1 MRGFGSSSP
10 AAFALLGGAIIGLA
24 YTLSPLTVLLL
35 VCVAPYWRWISRG
48 VSGRERDWLAA
59 LLVTALALRLAAV
72 AILFL
77 TVDSTRP
84 FNSFFGDEE
93 LFKSRT
99 VWLRNVGLGIP
110 ISKADYI
117 YTFDDVGRTSYQQLL
132 AYLQALFGEAPYGI
146 HVFNVGLYFV
156 AAGIGYRVVRAALGG
171 LVAMGT
177 LVGWLFMPSLF
188 MWSVSALREPAHLAL
203 AMSGLACTV
212 AIVRAPTLL
221 QRGAAVAAVV
231 AVALALESLRAGG
244 GVMVAVGTAGG
255 LVLAAAVR
263 RPAIAAA
270 LAAALLIVVAVP
282 QLRQRAHQGTTA
294 ALRYGAFQH
303 AGHLATAGHTYPL
316 ISGRYYL
323 GRIRVWEMPAQE
335 AYAFGVK
342 AIVAYFTEPVP
353 WRLES
358 RQMLLY
364 LPEHV
369 LWYVLLAF
377 TPWGIATAM
386 RRDVVVSCILVAH
399 AAGAIL
405 AVALTGGNIGT
416 LIRHRGL
423 ALPYIFCFGVAGAIA
438 LLRTALPAEDRHGAG
453 R

>member
-1 MRGFGSSSP
+1 MKLAI
-10 AAFALLGGAIIGLA
+10 AAGAVLGVL
-24 YTLSPLTVLLL
+24 YTLSPLTVLFLA
-35 VCVAPYWRWISRG
+35 CITPYWRRISRG

-72 AILFL
+72 ALLFL
-77 TVDSTRP
+77 TADSTHP

-99 VWLRNVGLGIP
+99 VWLRNIGLGIP

-117 YTFDDVGRTSYQQLL
+117 YTFDDVGRTSYQPLL

-146 HVFNVGLYFV
+146 HVFNVGLYFL

-171 LVAMGT
+171 LVAIGA
-177 LVGWLFMPSLF
+177 LAGWLFMPSLF
-188 MWSVSALREPAHLAL
+188 MWSVSALREPAHLVL
-203 AMSGLACTV
+203 AMSGVACTV
-212 AIVRAPTLL
+212 AMIRAPTLW
-221 QRGAAVAAVV
+221 QRGV
-231 AVALALESLRAGG
+231 AVAGVVAIAFALESLRAGG
-244 GVMVAVGTAGG
+244 SIMTAIGVVGG
-255 LVLAAAVR
+255 LLLAAAVR
-263 RPAIAAA
+263 RPVIAVAT
-270 LAAALLIVVAVP
+270 LTAALLIVVAVP
-282 QLRQRAHQGTTA
+282 QLRQRADQGVTA

-316 ISGRYYL
+316 ISGRYYP

-342 AIVAYFTEPVP
+342 AMIAYFTEPVP
-353 WRLES
+353 WRIES
-358 RQMLLY
+358 RRMLLY
-364 LPEHV
+364 LPEQ
-369 LWYVLLAF
+369 LFWYVLLAL
-377 TPWGIATAM
+377 TPWGIAAAM
-386 RRDVVVSCILVAH
+386 RRDVLVSCILLAH

>member
-1 MRGFGSSSP
+1 MKLAI
-10 AAFALLGGAIIGLA
+10 AAGVVLGVL
-24 YTLSPLTVLLL
+24 YTLSPLTVLFLA
-35 VCVAPYWRWISRG
+35 CITPYWMRISRG
-48 VSGRERDWLAA
+48 VPGRERDWLAA

-77 TVDSTRP
+77 TADSTHP

-99 VWLRNVGLGIP
+99 VWLRNIGLGIP

-117 YTFDDVGRTSYQQLL
+117 YTFDDVGRTSYQPLL

-146 HVFNVGLYFV
+146 HVFNVGLYFL

-171 LVAMGT
+171 LVATGA
-177 LVGWLFMPSLF
+177 LAGWLFMPSLF
-188 MWSVSALREPAHLAL
+188 MWSVSALREPAHLVL
-203 AMSGLACTV
+203 AMSGVACTV
-212 AIVRAPTLL
+212 AMIRAPTLW
-221 QRGAAVAAVV
+221 QRGAAVAGVV
-231 AVALALESLRAGG
+231 AIAFALESLRAGG
-244 GVMVAVGTAGG
+244 SIMTAIGVVGG
-255 LVLAAAVR
+255 LLLAAAVR
-263 RPAIAAA
+263 RPVIAVAT
-270 LAAALLIVVAVP
+270 LTAALLIVVAVP
-282 QLRQRAHQGTTA
+282 QLRQRADQGVTA

-316 ISGRYYL
+316 ISGRYYP

-342 AIVAYFTEPVP
+342 AMIAYFTEPVP
-353 WRLES
+353 WRIES
-358 RQMLLY
+358 RRLLLY
-364 LPEHV
+364 LPEHL
-369 LWYVLLAF
+369 LWYVLLVL
-377 TPWGIATAM
+377 TPWGIAAAM
-386 RRDVVVSCILVAH
+386 RRDVLVSSILVAH

-438 LLRTALPAEDRHGAG
+438 LLRTALPAEDQHGAG

>member
-1 MRGFGSSSP
+1 MKLAI
-10 AAFALLGGAIIGLA
+10 AAGAALGVL

-35 VCVAPYWRWISRG
+35 ACITPYWMRISRG

-72 AILFL
+72 AVLFL
-77 TVDSTRP
+77 TADSTHP

-99 VWLRNVGLGIP
+99 VWLRNIGLGIP

-117 YTFDDVGRTSYQQLL
+117 YTFDDVGRTSYQPLL

-156 AAGIGYRVVRAALGG
+156 AAGVGYRVVRAAFGG
-171 LVAMGT
+171 LVAIGT
-177 LVGWLFMPSLF
+177 LAGWLFMPSLF

-203 AMSGLACTV
+203 AMSGVACTI
-212 AIVRAPTLL
+212 AIVRAPALL
-221 QRGAAVAAVV
+221 QRGAAVAGVV
-231 AVALALESLRAGG
+231 AVAVVLESLRAGG
-244 GVMVAVGTAGG
+244 SIMTAVGVAGG
-255 LVLAAAVR
+255 LLLIAAVR
-263 RPAIAAA
+263 RPAFAATLAAA
-270 LAAALLIVVAVP
+270 LLLIVVAVP
-282 QLRQRAHQGTTA
+282 QLRLRAHQGATA

-303 AGHLATAGHTYPL
+303 AGHLATAGYTYPL
-316 ISGRYYL
+316 ISGRYYP

-342 AIVAYFTEPVP
+342 AMIAYFTEPVP
-353 WRLES
+353 WRIES
-358 RQMLLY
+358 RLMLLY
-364 LPEHV
+364 LPEHL
-369 LWYVLLAF
+369 LWYVLLAL
-377 TPWGIATAM
+377 TPWGIAAAL
-386 RRDVVVSCILVAH
+386 RRDVVVTCILLAH

>member
-1 MRGFGSSSP
+1 MKIAL
-10 AAFALLGGAIIGLA
+10 AAGAALGVV
-24 YTLSPLTVLLL
+24 YTLSPLTVLFLA
-35 VCVAPYWRWISRG
+35 CIAPYWTRVSRS
-48 VSGRERDWLAA
+48 VAAQERDWLAA

-77 TVDSTRP
+77 TADSTHP

-117 YTFDDVGRTSYQQLL
+117 YTFDDVGRTSYQPLL

-146 HVFNVGLYFV
+146 HVFNVGLYFL

-171 LVAMGT
+171 LVAIGA
-177 LVGWLFMPSLF
+177 LAGWLFMPSLF

-203 AMSGLACTV
+203 AMSGVACTV
-212 AIVRAPTLL
+212 AVVRAPTLL
-221 QRGAAVAAVV
+221 QRGAAIAAVV
-231 AVALALESLRAGG
+231 AIAFVLESLRTGG
-244 GVMVAVGTAGG
+244 AIMTAIGTAGG
-255 LVLAAAVR
+255 LLLAAAVR

-270 LAAALLIVVAVP
+270 FAAALLIVVAVP
-282 QLRQRAHQGTTA
+282 QLRERAHQNATA

-303 AGHLATAGHTYPL
+303 AGHLATAGYTYPL
-316 ISGRYYL
+316 ISGRYYP

-335 AYAFGVK
+335 AYAFGLK
-342 AIVAYFTEPVP
+342 AMIAYFTEPVP
-353 WRLES
+353 WRIES
-358 RQMLLY
+358 RRMLLY
-364 LPEHV
+364 LPEHL
-369 LWYVLLAF
+369 LWYVLLAL
-377 TPWGIATAM
+377 TPWGIAAAM
-386 RRDVVVSCILVAH
+386 RRDVVVSCILLAH

-438 LLRTALPAEDRHGAG
+438 LLRTALPAEERHGAG